1 MIRRLSLIILL
12 LTAAAPRLLGAD
24 GSPRPVT
31 IVNDTIMGG
40 ESSTELERRAN
51 YELQGI
57 FRRKYPH
64 INIEAWSPLALPPGM
79 AFSGAQMAMAM
90 VGDAAPDVFW
100 GTSDTLQNY
109 ARNGFLYP
117 LDEYVT
123 TWERRDVF
131 EGPLA
136 SLYRCTGPDGAP
148 HIYALPMQV
157 GTTALFYN
165 RRLLKEAGY
174 DPYTAPADWD
184 EWWSMLVALTDKEKN
199 AEGRPKRVGLS
210 VGQYSRYGFSLVHF
224 IPLTG
229 GDWIFRDP
237 ATATWVA
244 DVDTPAALQAF
255 TFLQKLAH
263 GRFTKN
269 GVTYEGVID
278 LDFTTGRTKI
288 LHEDIEWARTGRIA
302 MRTWSF
308 YSTSNSKSFMDPEEW
323 GVAGIPPAP
332 GGRRAN
338 RLVDSFFCMR
348 STIKDPAVRDACWEF
363 MSFMCGTE
371 ADGFRTHF
379 YVENGAAKYVNPAL
393 LRQFGYDDE
402 AARIPRD
409 WHHAYETLFS
419 ENFIFNADVS
429 GYSAMTA
436 DLNQLV
442 RRMLGQPNMDLS
454 ASLQAQQERIS
465 RAYLYSPTAAERTR
479 HFRIALAVIF
489 VISLVTIWAGFVIL
503 RSWIRANRRRLE
515 GLTAVGR
522 VPARKQLLAWALMLP
537 ALLSVLLWKY
547 IPVLWGLLM
556 AFMDYRILGESSWV
570 GLDNFIHIFLDPFV
584 RISLRQTFLYVFMSL
599 TMGFAV
605 PVLLA
610 CLLAEVPRGK
620 VVFRTLFYLPAVT
633 VGLVPALL
641 WMQFYDPAET
651 GLLNLIVGHLNAFLG
666 WLHVPFLLPHPV
678 AWLQTKSTAMACV
691 IIPGIWS
698 GMGPG
703 CILYLAGLRSIPEE
717 YYEAADID
725 GAGPFKKAWHITI
738 PSLAPLILVNF
749 LGAFIGAFHTSANI
763 LAMTGGGPDYAT
775 HVISIEVFK
784 AAYLL
789 MEYGKATALCWML
802 ATMLVGFTVIQM
814 RIMGRLEFRRAA
826 D

>member
-1 MIRRLSLIILL
+1 VINRLTTIILL
-12 LTAAAPRLLGAD
+12 LAAAAPSHGAAE
-24 GSPRPVT
+24 PEPVT
-31 IVNDTIMGG
+31 IINDTISGG

-51 YELQGI
+51 YELQAL

-64 INIEAWSPLALPPGM
+64 IDIQAWSPLALPPGM

-90 VGDAAPDVFW
+90 VGDAAPDIFW

-117 LDEYVT
+117 LDEYVE
-123 TWERRDVF
+123 TWERRAVF
-131 EGPLA
+131 EGPLGQ
-136 SLYRCTGPDGAP
+136 LYRCEGPDAQR
-148 HIYALPMQV
+148 HIYALPMQI

-174 DPYTAPADWD
+174 DPYTPPADWD
-184 EWWSMLVALTDKEKN
+184 AWWDMCVDLTDKEPDAK
-199 AEGRPKRVGLS
+199 GRPRRVGLS

-237 ATATWVA
+237 DSGKWVA
-244 DVDTPAALQAF
+244 DVDTPQAVRAF
-255 TFLQKLAH
+255 RFLYKLAH
-263 GRFTKN
+263 GEFTK
-269 GVTYEGVID
+269 GGQVYEGVID
-278 LDFTTGRTKI
+278 IDFTSGRTKI
-288 LHEDIEWARTGRIA
+288 LHEDIEWARTGRIG

-308 YSTSNSKSFMDPEEW
+308 YSTSNSKCFMDPEEW
-323 GVAGIPPAP
+323 GVAGIPAAP
-332 GGRRAN
+332 DGRRAN

-348 STIKDPAVRDACWEF
+348 STVADPAVRDACWLF
-363 MSFMCGTE
+363 ISFMCSTE
-371 ADGFRTHF
+371 ADEFRTRF

-409 WHHAYETLFS
+409 WHDAYETLFS

-442 RRMLGQPNMDLS
+442 RRMLAEPGMDL
-454 ASLQAQQERIS
+454 AAALGAQQERIS
-465 RAYLYSPTAAERTR
+465 RAYLYSPTPAERAF
-479 HFRIALAVIF
+479 HFRIALIVIF
-489 VISLVTIWAGFVIL
+489 GAAFITIASGFAIM
-503 RSWIRANRRRLE
+503 RSWIRANRQRLQ
-515 GLTAVGR
+515 GLRAVGR
-522 VPARKQLLAWALMLP
+522 VPARKHLLAWGLMLP

-556 AFMDYRILGESSWV
+556 AFMDYRIMGQSAWV

-584 RISLRQTFLYVFMSL
+584 RISLRQTFLYVFMSM

-605 PVLLA
+605 PVVLA

-641 WMQFYDPAET
+641 WMQFYEPTET
-651 GLLNLIVGHLNAFLG
+651 GLLNLILGHLNELLAFL
-666 WLHVPFLLPHPV
+666 HLPQFAHPV

-703 CILYLAGLRSIPEE
+703 SILYLAGLRSIPEE

-749 LGAFIGAFHTSANI
+749 LGSFIGSFHSSANI

-802 ATMLVGFTVIQM
+802 ATMLIGFTVIQM
-814 RIMGRLEFRRAA
+814 RIMNRLEFRRAA